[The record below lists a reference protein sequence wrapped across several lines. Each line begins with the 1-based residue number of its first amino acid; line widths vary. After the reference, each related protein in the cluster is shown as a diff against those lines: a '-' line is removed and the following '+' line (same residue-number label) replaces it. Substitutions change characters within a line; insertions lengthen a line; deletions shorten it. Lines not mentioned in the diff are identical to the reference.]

1 MFVFKGNG
9 VIQDFYGSY
18 SEFREKQKQEQKELK
33 SIKKE
38 KSAPVKKVEQR
49 KVSYKE
55 KYEYDQLEKEIAVL
69 EKEKKYLEESLL
81 SPTLSVENIV
91 ENSKRL
97 TEIENLIDE
106 KSFRWME
113 LDELM

>member
-1 MFVFKGNG
+1 M
-9 VIQDFYGSY
+9 
-18 SEFREKQKQEQKELK
+18 
-33 SIKKE
+33 KKHE
-38 KSAPVKKVEQR
+38 RR

-55 KYEYDQLEKEIAVL
+55 KYEYEELEKEIELLENEKEEL
-69 EKEKKYLEESLL
+69 EKSLL
-81 SPTLSVENIV
+81 NPKLEVDKIV

-97 TEIENLIDE
+97 SELVSMIDE